1 MLLVLEVLAIARR
14 GDWILAL
21 LSSTRG
27 EEFRTRVLNAMA
39 HNLKTPLTSV
49 TAAASLLRASGVSLS
64 VHDRELVA
72 VIDEE
77 ADRLNRVIRESLDL
91 AKLEARRTDRPCRF
105 KNVALCRAVRA
116 YDRYTGGSSFD
127 NRGHLSCGTDAG
139 SGSR

>member
-1 MLLVLEVLAIARR
+1 
-14 GDWILAL
+14 
-21 LSSTRG
+21 
-27 EEFRTRVLNAMA
+27 MA

-91 AKLEARRTDRPCRF
+91 AKLEARRTDATVSLQECRTMSG
-105 KNVALCRAVRA
+105 RA
-116 YDRYTGGSSFD
+116 S
-127 NRGHLSCGTDAG
+127 L
-139 SGSR
+139 